1 MVLLTFLQLVLIM
14 LLLNVSGVIGQTNIT
29 APSACTNACWFK
41 TITQSGCIG
50 DDETQCMCTSYD
62 KYLAFYNC
70 NLICFFQKDGFTGLN
85 SDMECIGYKKR
96 TRDIVTASAVPAS
109 TPSGELPAPT
119 TFETRVKR
127 APDAQIAALTPWQP
141 QVAKP
146 KPLWSSYTAV
156 GNIPPH
162 TIWYCG
168 VPGAACA
175 YAVGSETQPDA
186 FSDSDDNSVETT
198 TTVTVDATATAS
210 AAEKRQVDISG
221 ILSALSVIAHSKGGN
236 FEGHHGY
243 DTAVPPKRA
252 EATATATAGPA
263 EKRQDISGI
272 LSALSVI
279 AHGEAPT
286 STPLVGVFTYTGG
299 PPLTNNKRG
308 ESTVPM
314 AVPSDIVAYGH
325 TLPTGYP
332 PLITSDVG
340 HPTIATGYP
349 PLITEEPVA
358 ISSII
363 SELGGLASASSTTT
377 STKRL
382 RNPHIPTPVP
392 DICEMGGICA
402 GAQ

>member
-1 MVLLTFLQLVLIM
+1 MVLLAVLQLVLTM
-14 LLLNVSGVIGQTNIT
+14 LLLNVSGVIGQTNTT

-41 TITQSGCIG
+41 TIIQSGCIG

-62 KYLAFYNC
+62 NYLAFYNC

-96 TRDIVTASAVPAS
+96 ARDIATTSAVPAS
-109 TPSGELPAPT
+109 TPSAELPAPT

-127 APDAQIAALTPWQP
+127 APDAQTAALTPWQP
-141 QVAKP
+141 LVAKP
-146 KPLWSSYTAV
+146 KPLWSSYTAG
-156 GNIPPH
+156 GNIPAH

-168 VPGAACA
+168 VPGAACGE
-175 YAVGSETQPDA
+175 YTVGSETQPDV
-186 FSDSDDNSVETT
+186 FRDSDDNSAETT
-198 TTVTVDATATAS
+198 TTVTVEATATAS
-210 AAEKRQVDISG
+210 AAEKRDDYSKLVSAISAFAQSQEYARTHV
-221 ILSALSVIAHSKGGN
+221 LQ
-236 FEGHHGY
+236 
-243 DTAVPPKRA
+243 PPKRA
-252 EATATATAGPA
+252 EATAT
-263 EKRQDISGI
+263 QDLSGI

-299 PPLTNNKRG
+299 PPLTDNKRG
-308 ESTVPM
+308 GSTVSM
-314 AVPSDIVAYGH
+314 AVPSDIVADGH

-332 PLITSDVG
+332 PRITSDVG
-340 HPTIATGYP
+340 HSIMATGHP

-358 ISSII
+358 ISSTITNVD
-363 SELGGLASASSTTT
+363 GLTSASSTTT

-392 DICEMGGICA
+392 DMCEMGGICA

>member
-1 MVLLTFLQLVLIM
+1 MVLLTVLQIVLTT
-14 LLLNVSGVIGQTNIT
+14 LLLNVAGVIGQTNTT

-41 TITQSGCIG
+41 TVTQSGCIG

-62 KYLAFYNC
+62 NYLAFYNC

-96 TRDIVTASAVPAS
+96 ARDIVTTSAVPAS
-109 TPSGELPAPT
+109 TPSAELPAPT

-186 FSDSDDNSVETT
+186 FRDSDDNSVETT
-198 TTVTVDATATAS
+198 TTITV
-210 AAEKRQVDISG
+210 
-221 ILSALSVIAHSKGGN
+221 
-236 FEGHHGY
+236 
-243 DTAVPPKRA
+243 
-252 EATATATAGPA
+252 EATATATPLA
-263 EKRQDISGI
+263 EKRQDYAGI

-349 PLITEEPVA
+349 PPITEEPIA
-358 ISSII
+358 ISSTI
-363 SELGGLASASSTTT
+363 SELGDLTGASSTTT

-392 DICEMGGICA
+392 DMCEMGGICA